1 MCAMHSTILHSNGMY
16 IYSAPTLSLHSPGN
30 TVDSSMAVTSGCVP
44 PYISNFGVS
53 SWEQSSNETDIH
65 SVLRWNPVNHNV
77 NACVVTGWSIR
88 YASWPSYLGLPEA
101 DFRAPPHA
109 VWSQPLDLPAIANS
123 ASIAALNSTNYHIFQ
138 LSVSLETQPINK
150 LVINSHI
157 FYFHAQGGLL
167 HRSLAVL
174 LIRI

>member
-16 IYSAPTLSLHSPGN
+16 IYSAPTLSLLSPGN

-53 SWEQSSNETDIH
+53 SWEQSSNETDIL
-65 SVLRWNPVNHNV
+65 SVLKWNPVNHNV

-138 LSVSLETQPINK
+138 LSTSLETQPINK

-157 FYFHAQGGLL
+157 FYFQAQGGLL

>member
-1 MCAMHSTILHSNGMY
+1 MT
-16 IYSAPTLSLHSPGN
+16 
-30 TVDSSMAVTSGCVP
+30 VTSGCVP

-53 SWEQSSNETDIH
+53 SWEQCSNETDIH
-65 SVLRWNPVNHNV
+65 SVLKWNAVSHNV
-77 NACVVTGWSIR
+77 NACAVTGWSIR
-88 YASWPSYLGLPEA
+88 YASWPSDLGLPEA
-101 DFRAPPHA
+101 DFRVPPHA

-123 ASIAALNSTNYHIFQ
+123 ASIAELNSTDYHIFQ
-138 LSVSLETQPINK
+138 LSASLKTQPINK

-157 FYFHAQGGLL
+157 FYFQAQGGLL

>member
-1 MCAMHSTILHSNGMY
+1 MN
-16 IYSAPTLSLHSPGN
+16 
-30 TVDSSMAVTSGCVP
+30 SSMAVTSECVP
-44 PYISNFGVS
+44 PYISNLGVS
-53 SWEQSSNETDIH
+53 SWEQSSNRTDIDT
-65 SVLRWNPVNHNV
+65 VLKWNAVNHNV

-109 VWSQPLDLPAIANS
+109 MWSQPLDLPAIANS
-123 ASIAALNSTNYHIFQ
+123 ASIDELNSTSYHIFQ
-138 LSVSLETQPINK
+138 LSASLETQPISK

-157 FYFHAQGGLL
+157 FYFQAQGGLL

-174 LIRI
+174 LICI